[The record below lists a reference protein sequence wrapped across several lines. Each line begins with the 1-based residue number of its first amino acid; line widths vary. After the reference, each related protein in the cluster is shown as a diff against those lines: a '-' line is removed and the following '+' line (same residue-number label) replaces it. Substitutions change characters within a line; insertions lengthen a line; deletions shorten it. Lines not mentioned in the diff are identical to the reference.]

1 MLQHYINF
9 PRNHFLKN
17 LDSHE
22 GVLPSSQAD
31 VGVTHSGEDCR
42 LQTET
47 ALIKNSVGSP
57 EGLEK
62 QGQLESL
69 PGIIPESSPSPNRR
83 NGRTNSGKSPHPC

>member
-1 MLQHYINF
+1 MLQHCFNF
-9 PRNHFLKN
+9 PRNRFLRN

-22 GVLPSSQAD
+22 EVLPSSQAE

-42 LQTET
+42 LQIEA
-47 ALIKNSVGSP
+47 ALIKNGVGSP

-62 QGQLESL
+62 QVQLESL

-83 NGRTNSGKSPHPC
+83 NGRINSGKSPHPG